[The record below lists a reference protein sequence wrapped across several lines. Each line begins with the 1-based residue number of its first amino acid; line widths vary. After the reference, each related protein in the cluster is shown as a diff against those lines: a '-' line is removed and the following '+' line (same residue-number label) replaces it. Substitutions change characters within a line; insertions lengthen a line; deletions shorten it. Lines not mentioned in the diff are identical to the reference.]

1 MPLGKPKV
9 LINRID
15 TENYQNQAETPT
27 EKQSKTFASALEN

>member
-1 MPLGKPKV
+1 MPLGKPEV

-15 TENYQNQAETPT
+15 KENDQNLGEIAT

>member
-1 MPLGKPKV
+1 MPLGKLEV

-15 TENYQNQAETPT
+15 KENYQNPAEIAT